1 MKALE
6 QGKERY
12 EGFGVLFV
20 ASIELVGR
28 DIGPHIRITSSRI
41 GLGGLGN
48 EGLQG
53 MVIVWAGGVAG

>member
-20 ASIELVGR
+20 VSIELVGR
-28 DIGPHIRITSSRI
+28 YIGPHIRITSSRI
-41 GLGGLGN
+41 GFGGLRH
-48 EGLQG
+48 EKFQQE
-53 MVIVWAGGVAG
+53 W